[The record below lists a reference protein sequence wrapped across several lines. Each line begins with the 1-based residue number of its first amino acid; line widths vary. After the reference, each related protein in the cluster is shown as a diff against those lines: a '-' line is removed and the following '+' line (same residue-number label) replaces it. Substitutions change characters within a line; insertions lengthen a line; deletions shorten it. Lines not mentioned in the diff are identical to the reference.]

1 MRMIRKTI
9 CFVIGLICLT
19 SCTSDKVFSVCGI
32 EIGDEVYFA
41 LNDMSN
47 QVKYYSNHIDDI
59 AILSFC
65 NNRDRVAGYSV
76 AKPFQETLL
85 FYYDIYGKVEEIQFE
100 SNRRFSESSII
111 IKGVNKNEIDTI
123 VGDISIK
130 YNIGKDTLNTRIKKI
145 YGKE

>member
-1 MRMIRKTI
+1 MIRKTI

-19 SCTSDKVFSVCGI
+19 SCTSDKVFSVCSI
-32 EIGDEVYFA
+32 EIGDGVYFA
-41 LNDMSN
+41 IHDMSN
-47 QVKYYSNHIDDI
+47 QVKYFSSNIDDI
-59 AILSFC
+59 IVLSFC
-65 NNRDRVAGYSV
+65 NNRDRVAGYTV
-76 AKPFQETLL
+76 YKPFQETLL
-85 FYYDIYGKVEEIQFE
+85 FYYNIYGKVEEIQFE

-130 YNIGKDTLNTRIKKI
+130 YKIGKDTLNTRIKKI